1 MDDIISY
8 LTSAFTLAFVVS
20 SMFGL
25 GLGLTVQQIVEPLK
39 NVRLVL
45 MALLANFVIVP
56 AVAFTLTRLLPL
68 DQDLQIGLL
77 LLATVAGA
85 PVALKAAQIARGD
98 VILAVSLV
106 TLLVVATVIYLPLV
120 LPLLIPGVEV
130 NMVAIALPLLL
141 QVVAPLGLGL
151 VMNVRYDEEAEMARP
166 LMAEIANISLVLLI
180 VVNLTNIGDVLS
192 LLGTGA
198 ILAILVVIAVGLGA
212 GYLLGGPGVP
222 ERRTLSLVTGQRGYA
237 SAFVIADGN
246 FADRETVFLLLLT
259 ATLISMI
266 VVLVLAGE
274 FLRRAKAA
282 GQRGAETPGDS
293 ALVEGDQTAQ
303 P

>member
-1 MDDIISY
+1 MDEVISY
-8 LTSAFTLAFVVS
+8 LTNAFTLAFVVS

-25 GLGLTVQQIVEPLK
+25 GLGLTVGQIVEPLK

-45 MALLANFVIVP
+45 LALLANFVIVP
-56 AVAFTLTRLLPL
+56 AVAFALTRLLPL

-106 TLLVVATVIYLPLV
+106 TLLVVATVIYLPLA
-120 LPLLIPGVEV
+120 LPLLIPGIEV
-130 NMVAIALPLLL
+130 NTVAIALPLIL
-141 QVVAPLGLGL
+141 QVLTPLALGLL
-151 VMNVRYDEEAEMARP
+151 MNARYDEEAEMARP

-180 VVNLTNIGDVLS
+180 VVNLANIGAVFS

-212 GYLLGGPGVP
+212 GYFLGGPGVP
-222 ERRTLSLVTGQRGYA
+222 GRRTLSLVTGQRGYA
-237 SAFVIADGN
+237 SAFVIAGGN
-246 FADRETVFLLLLT
+246 FADREAVFLLLLT

-266 VVLVLAGE
+266 VVMLVAGE
-274 FLRRAKAA
+274 FLRRARAA
-282 GQRGAETPGDS
+282 DEAGGETSGEMTR
-293 ALVEGDQTAQ
+293 VEGDQPAQ
-303 P
+303 L